1 MLKVVGANEWKTR
14 LGSYILLSTCLIC
27 LLLVITSSMDREELS
42 GTYCS
47 TVFWSPKAG
56 FHIEFWGQRL
66 DLENVS
72 KGVARA
78 CYKHS
83 IMENGWSFLE
93 IETQAEYPDRIQAF
107 AAGMLEGALTWKP
120 IYDHWSK

>member
-1 MLKVVGANEWKTR
+1 
-14 LGSYILLSTCLIC
+14 
-27 LLLVITSSMDREELS
+27 MDREELS

-56 FHIEFWGQRL
+56 FHIEFWGQRH